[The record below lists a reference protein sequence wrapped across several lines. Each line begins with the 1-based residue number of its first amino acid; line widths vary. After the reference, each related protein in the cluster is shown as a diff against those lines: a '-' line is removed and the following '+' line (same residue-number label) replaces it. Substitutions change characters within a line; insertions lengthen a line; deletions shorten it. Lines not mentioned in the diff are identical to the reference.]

1 MSVDVTHYFGVGIA
15 LDPDGDY
22 WDFTEEHPEY
32 DQYFFRD
39 GETRVRLIVDG
50 MCGDYVYL
58 MYVLNRADDL
68 YSSSAT
74 KEFALNS
81 LESSDII
88 KELQTAYFI
97 LTDGKELPIK
107 DVKIVSLFHAS

>member
-15 LDPDGDY
+15 LDPNGDY

-32 DQYFFRD
+32 DRYFFRD

-58 MYVLNRADDL
+58 MYVINKTDAL

-81 LESSDII
+81 LESSNII
-88 KELQTAYFI
+88 KELQEAYPL
-97 LTDGKELPIK
+97 LTGGKELPIK
-107 DVKIVSLFHAS
+107 DVKIISLFHAA